1 MRRPAGSKTV
11 EELINR
17 LPGYKAPT
25 APAAA
30 GAEPEPVSPG
40 DAVSVREPR
49 LPDFI

>member
-1 MRRPAGSKTV
+1 MRRPRASKTV

-17 LPGYKAPT
+17 LPGYKLPT
-25 APAAA
+25 APVAA

-40 DAVSVREPR
+40 DAQSVREPK